1 VPDLAVRVTSLDTAL
16 NAGADRFDPDAVEAA
31 RTAMGRVGSR
41 FSQGADKTVVALA
54 GATGSGKSTLFNALS
69 GIQIAQ
75 AGPRRP
81 TTSEA
86 MACVWGA
93 EGVDELLDW
102 LEVPR
107 RNRVSRET
115 VLDADR
121 ESSLHGLVLLDLPD
135 HDSTEVSNRVE
146 VDRLVELVDL
156 LVWVVDP
163 QKYADDALHSRYLK
177 RLSGHSAVM
186 LVVLN
191 QVDKLDAD
199 EIEACT
205 RDLRRLLDADGLDA
219 VPLLTTSAR
228 HGDGVE
234 ELRAAIARAVRYQL
248 ASVER
253 AAADL
258 EAAGRRLMK
267 NLGGTE
273 GDPDAVPGTAEL
285 VDSLAGASGIP
296 VVLDAVAAGYRR
308 RGSER
313 VAWPVRRWAGQLRR
327 DPLRRLRLETVR
339 EDAEQ
344 LARAARPT
352 PTPAQRSRVDLA
364 VREAAATASAGLP
377 PAWGEA
383 VKRAGNV
390 RGDELTRSLD
400 EAVLGVELPESS
412 PAWWSL
418 VWGVQMLLAWVAGL
432 GLFWL
437 VGLFL
442 VNVAAGG
449 TLPVPSLGP
458 VPWALIMAAG
468 ALGLG
473 AGLGSLAVAGV
484 ATDARRRR
492 EVVADQFHAAVG
504 RVAQE
509 RVVAPIGAVLRDH
522 RIAREALEPVPA
534 D

>member
-1 VPDLAVRVTSLDTAL
+1 
-16 NAGADRFDPDAVEAA
+16 
-31 RTAMGRVGSR
+31 MGRVGSR
-41 FSQGADKTVVALA
+41 FSQGTDKTVVALA
-54 GATGSGKSTLFNALS
+54 GATGSGKSTLFNALA

-81 TTSEA
+81 TTSEP
-86 MACVWGA
+86 MACVWGT

-102 LEVPR
+102 LEVPP

-121 ESSLHGLVLLDLPD
+121 ETTLHGLVLLDLPD
-135 HDSTEVSNRVE
+135 HDSTEVTNRVE
-146 VDRLVELVDL
+146 VDRLVDLVDL

-191 QVDKLDAD
+191 QIDKLDED

-205 RDLRRLLDADGLDA
+205 RDLRRLLDADGLPA
-219 VPLLTTSAR
+219 VPLLTASAR
-228 HGDGVE
+228 RGDGVD

-258 EAAGRRLMK
+258 EAAGRRLRAD
-267 NLGGTE
+267 LGGSE
-273 GDPDAVPGTAEL
+273 GDPDAVPGATDL
-285 VDSLAGASGIP
+285 VDALAGASGVP

-308 RGSER
+308 RGAGR
-313 VAWPVRRWAGQLRR
+313 VAWPVQRWAALARR

-344 LARAARPT
+344 LARAARPA

-364 VREAAATASAGLP
+364 VREATAAAAAGLP
-377 PAWGEA
+377 PAWAES

-390 RGDELTRSLD
+390 RGEELTASLD
-400 EAVLGVELPESS
+400 EAVLAVELPEAT
-412 PAWWSL
+412 PVWWTA
-418 VWGVQMLLAWVAGL
+418 VWCLQMGIAWVAGL

-437 VGLFL
+437 FGLFL
-442 VNVAAGG
+442 VDVVAGG

-458 VPWALIMAAG
+458 IPWALVAAAG
-468 ALGLG
+468 GLGLG
-473 AGLGSLAVAGV
+473 AGVGALAVAAV
-484 ATDARRRR
+484 DADARRRR
-492 EVVADQFHAAVG
+492 DAVAEQFQAAIR

-509 RVVAPIGAVLRDH
+509 KVIAPIAAVLRDH
-522 RIAREALEPVPA
+522 RVAREALAPA
-534 D
+534 AVD